1 MGADCIVQFGIWNS
15 SFWIRIVGNKP
26 VSEWAAAHEVLNCLL
41 PYVCWY
47 IFHFY
52 KLYIIWLT
60 LIFYFLEIYWFDKV
74 FENTLNTIIFGISLP
89 ICGAFVWLYRTFFI
103 RFKKLKTFLKIQ
115 RKDPDYV
122 EHLKT
127 ERESILQTLKEA
139 QNLYSLQAEK

>member
-1 MGADCIVQFGIWNS
+1 LILGFPFFLLGYITHVLPVAISQYISKVPKDIEYRAPLLMG
-15 SFWIRIVGNKP
+15 
-26 VSEWAAAHEVLNCLL
+26 VST
-41 PYVCWY
+41 
-47 IFHFY
+47 F
-52 KLYIIWLT
+52 
-60 LIFYFLEIYWFDKV
+60 LIPLFYFLEIYWFDKV